1 MNKKFTVAGIGE
13 LLWDVFPHRARIGGA
28 PANFAWHCGQIG
40 AQAYPI
46 SCVGSDEFGQRMRA
60 ELATTG
66 VDTTYLMTNE
76 SYPTGQ
82 AKVTFDTEGKPNYE
96 IILDSAWDHLAFTQ
110 ELKQLA
116 QKLDAVCFG
125 SLSQRSTASRETI
138 QSLLLAMPEK
148 ALKIFDVNLRQSFHS
163 KQLIER
169 SLQLANILKLSD
181 EELPVLADYFDL
193 NGSEIEKLQQLRTQF
208 DLRLLVYTRG
218 SQGSLL
224 VNAETINDA
233 PGQPVDMIDSV
244 GAGDSFTAAICM
256 GLLKKWPLNQINIF
270 ANQVASFV
278 CSQVG
283 ATPVLPEQFTPR
295 NKKANAPQ

>member
-1 MNKKFTVAGIGE
+1 MNKKFIVAGIGE

-46 SCVGSDEFGQRMRA
+46 SCIGHDAMGQRMRT
-60 ELATTG
+60 ELAQSG
-66 VDTTYLMTNE
+66 VATDYLITNE
-76 SYPTGQ
+76 KYPTGQ

-96 IILDSAWDHLAFTQ
+96 IVMDAAWDHLTLTA

-116 QKLDAVCFG
+116 QNLDAVSFG
-125 SLSQRSTASRETI
+125 SLAQRSTASRETI
-138 QSLLLAMPEK
+138 QAFIEGMPEQS
-148 ALKIFDVNLRQSFHS
+148 LKIFDVNLRQSFHS

-169 SLQLANILKLSD
+169 SLQIANILKLSD
-181 EELPVLADYFDL
+181 EELDILAGYFNL
-193 NGSEIEKLQQLRTQF
+193 NGPEIEQLQQLQARF

-218 SQGSLL
+218 SKGSQLL
-224 VNAETINDA
+224 TAETMHET
-233 PGQPVDMIDSV
+233 PCHPVDMIDSV

-256 GLLKKWPLNQINIF
+256 GLLHQWPLNRINIF

-278 CSQVG
+278 CSQTG
-283 ATPVLPEQFTPR
+283 ATPILPQQFTLS
-295 NKKANAPQ
+295 K